1 MPSNSPPPGLE
12 HLKYSRSLIP
22 DSIWSGPQLSIK
34 PPKINKLVNISL
46 EGLPSPQLTR
56 VLDILKEVGYN
67 VYNRESRW
75 TQLFQEKSDTFIYPY
90 LLNQMLQNVQQTSYD
105 PMGFQIHYNLY
116 GILPITLEWLHRHK
130 KLTLQQMTN
139 LQASALNLI
148 RPPDYIIY
156 LYLPPN
162 KLTNTKPLTPT
173 QLESFYG
180 EYEWILDN
188 SHAPYPVFKVN
199 LLDSPEHVVETILT
213 IFNQIIER
221 IELDLSETT
230 T

>member
-1 MPSNSPPPGLE
+1 MPVTKPPPGLE
-12 HLKYSRSLIP
+12 HLIYSRNLIP
-22 DSIWSGPQLSIK
+22 ESIWSGPQLSIK
-34 PPKINKLVNISL
+34 PPNINKLVNISI
-46 EGLPSPQLTR
+46 EGLPSVHLTR
-56 VLDILKEVGYN
+56 VLDMLNEVGYT

-75 TQLFQEKSDTFIYPY
+75 TQLFQEKSETFIYPY
-90 LLNQMLQNVQQTSYD
+90 ILNQMIQNVQQNSYD

-116 GILPITLEWLHRHK
+116 GLLPIALEWLYRHK
-130 KLTLQQMTN
+130 ILTLPQFTS
-139 LQASALNLI
+139 LQASALHLI

-162 KLTNTKPLTPT
+162 KVTNTKPLTSA
-173 QLESFYG
+173 QFESFYG

-199 LLDSPEHVVETILT
+199 LLDSPEQVVETILT

-221 IELDLSETT
+221 VELNLSDST
-230 T
+230 